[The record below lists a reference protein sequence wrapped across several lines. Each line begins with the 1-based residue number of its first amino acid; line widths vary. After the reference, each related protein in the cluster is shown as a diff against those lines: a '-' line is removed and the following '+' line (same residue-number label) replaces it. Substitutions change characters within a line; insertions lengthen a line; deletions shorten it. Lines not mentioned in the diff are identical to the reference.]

1 MFAFHGHIWCI
12 QRQRFTTTTSLDSC
26 HVTSTSREVNQ
37 SNGVKFFSK
46 SGSYEHMHD
55 PWCVR
60 SLCRFL
66 RFMSHSGSHFPKP
79 RGRGC
84 RCRCRVCVVFTK
96 CVVTWRVCRF
106 QFSRSTPHLYA
117 TRSGLW
123 FDNVSMIGFALQ
135 IDPFSEAKDST
146 TLPRMWNKSTCNAM
160 LLELETG

>member
-84 RCRCRVCVVFTK
+84 RCRVCRYMKECVVFSFPIAHNISMQHEVDSDLIMRLWLILCYKLT
-96 CVVTWRVCRF
+96 RF
-106 QFSRSTPHLYA
+106 QNQRIPRLFLACEINPHVMQCCW
-117 TRSGLW
+117 S
-123 FDNVSMIGFALQ
+123 
-135 IDPFSEAKDST
+135 
-146 TLPRMWNKSTCNAM
+146 
-160 LLELETG
+160 